1 MLRQLDRRL
10 SRLRRGE
17 RLRTGPVTQLDL
29 EDELD
34 WVWRHI
40 RPRPTH
46 KATSPFQNG
55 ATWIG
60 LPFDQEQMTAVAGL
74 LVGLTQ
80 HVPWRFDYGA
90 WREAVAKVADAERLE
105 QAVAA
110 CREAIRAG
118 AQG

>member
-1 MLRQLDRRL
+1 
-10 SRLRRGE
+10 
-17 RLRTGPVTQLDL
+17 VTQLEL
-29 EDELD
+29 EEELD

-60 LPFDQEQMTAVAGL
+60 QPFDQEQMTAVAGL

-80 HVPWRFDYGA
+80 HVPWRFDRLA
-90 WREAVAKVADAERLE
+90 WLDTVKEVAEDEWLK
-105 QAVAA
+105 QPVAA
-110 CREAIRAG
+110 PARATVT
-118 AQG
+118 